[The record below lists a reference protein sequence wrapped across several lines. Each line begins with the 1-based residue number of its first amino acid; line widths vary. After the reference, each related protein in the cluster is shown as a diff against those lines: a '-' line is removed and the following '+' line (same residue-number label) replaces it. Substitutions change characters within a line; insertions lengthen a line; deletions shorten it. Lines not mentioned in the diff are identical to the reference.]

1 MVSMGNTLRASLPIP
16 EELDDLL
23 QIICRGDTKHGA
35 EDGIRTRDPLLGKEV
50 GLSAVLTSIRPSAK
64 DAQLPSGDAH
74 GRGVVTV
81 VVPEHSVLHTVDGW

>member
-23 QIICRGDTKHGA
+23 QIICRGDTKLGS

-50 GLSAVLTSIRPSAK
+50 GLSAA
-64 DAQLPSGDAH
+64 LPW
-74 GRGVVTV
+74 R
-81 VVPEHSVLHTVDGW
+81 